1 MADTA
6 APDDQATRRYSDRE
20 RFIAFSFCWAEAIIE
35 LDADRHITFAGGILP
50 ILTGKDPKSLKGV
63 DVLDIIAE
71 EDRPLAEQML
81 DTIARAGRF
90 DNIHLRFKGANGN
103 SQPLVSSGY
112 RNPELENRYFLAFHI
127 VGGLTADRSMKREG
141 KEGLYDADSFG
152 KMASKM
158 LADGVDGADKM
169 TLVEL
174 DGLAEASEDMDEA
187 QRENLM
193 GAVGSVL
200 KMSSING
207 DAAAKLGEGKYGVV
221 HGDGLDVDA
230 MKSRI
235 SSLISN
241 IAPEAEGISVGSAT
255 IETDGEGLTEE
266 ALTKGVIHAMN
277 EFSKSQGGV
286 SLEALS
292 GNMDDLV
299 KDAMETAE
307 TFNRVVK
314 KSDFRMAMHPIV
326 GIEDGVI
333 HHYEALARFQGK
345 HGESPYK
352 YITFAEETGL
362 IGAFDLSVID
372 KVMAWI
378 DENKDDEYFA
388 SVAVN
393 ISGNSIVDKRYI
405 DGLQER
411 LKSNPWTQGKLIFEL
426 TESSRVEDL
435 ETANAFI
442 QNLRGLGYPVCLD
455 DFGAGA
461 ASFQYLSAIDVDVV
475 KIDGPVVKNAEAIER
490 GRAFLTA
497 LASFCRELGVETI
510 AEMVDT
516 TETVSFC
523 HDCGIDFIQGFLFG
537 PPGFDLT
544 EYASVRDKMKGSK
557 APGAN
562 ATGAMTSTHAAPTT
576 TAGAQPPAPAPEA
589 QPAPTPESEPVT
601 GAAPEPTP
609 EPASS

>member
-1 MADTA
+1 MADATA
-6 APDDQATRRYSDRE
+6 QGEQAARRFSDRE

-35 LDADRHITFAGGILP
+35 LADDRTITFAGGILP
-50 ILTGKDPKSLKGV
+50 LLTGKDPRELRGMPI
-63 DVLDIIAE
+63 LDIIAD

-81 DTIARAGRF
+81 DAIARAGRF
-90 DNIHLRFKGANGN
+90 DNIHLRFKGAHGN

-127 VGGLTADRSMKREG
+127 AGGLSADRSLKKSG

-152 KMASKM
+152 KLASKM
-158 LADGVDGADKM
+158 LAEGVEGADKM
-169 TLVEL
+169 TLVEVEGL
-174 DGLAEASEDMDEA
+174 DEAQKDMDEA

-221 HGDGLDVDA
+221 HGSGLDVDA
-230 MKSRI
+230 MKARI
-235 SSLISN
+235 TSLISN
-241 IAPEAEGISVGSAT
+241 IAPEAEGIKVGSAT
-255 IETDGEGLTEE
+255 IETGEGEGLTEE
-266 ALTKGVIHAMN
+266 NLTKGVIHALN
-277 EFSKSQGGV
+277 EFSKAQGGAV
-286 SLEALS
+286 SLQALS
-292 GNMDDLV
+292 GSMDELV
-299 KDAMETAE
+299 KDALETAE

-314 KSDFRMAMHPIV
+314 KSDFRMAMHPII
-326 GIEDGVI
+326 GINDGVI

-345 HGESPYK
+345 HGESPFK

-362 IGAFDLSVID
+362 IGAFDLSVVD
-372 KVMAWI
+372 KVIGWI
-378 DENKDDEYFA
+378 GEHQGDPLFA

-393 ISGNSIVDKRYI
+393 ISGNSIVDRRYVT
-405 DGLQER
+405 GLEER
-411 LKSNPWTQGKLIFEL
+411 LDANPWLHGKLIFEL

-435 ETANAFI
+435 EGANEFI
-442 QNLRGLGYPVCLD
+442 QRLRGRGYPVCLD

-475 KIDGPVVKNAEAIER
+475 KIDGPVVKNAEATPR

-516 TETVSFC
+516 PETVTFC
-523 HDCGIDFIQGFLFG
+523 HDCGIDFVQGFLFG
-537 PPGFDLT
+537 PPKFDL
-544 EYASVRDKMKGSK
+544 EEFNGFRDRLAGSS
-557 APGAN
+557 APGAM
-562 ATGAMTSTHAAPTT
+562 ATGPLTSTHAA
-576 TAGAQPPAPAPEA
+576 AAPAPAPA
-589 QPAPTPESEPVT
+589 
-601 GAAPEPTP
+601 AAPVP
-609 EPASS
+609 EPAPS

>member
-1 MADTA
+1 MAETS
-6 APDDQATRRYSDRE
+6 APGEQGARRYSDRE
-20 RFIAFSFCWAEAIIE
+20 RFVAFSFCWAEAIIE
-35 LDADRHITFAGGILP
+35 LDSDRTITFAGGILP
-50 ILTGKDPKSLKGV
+50 LLTGKDPRALKGMPI
-63 DVLDIIAE
+63 LDIIAD

-81 DTIARAGRF
+81 DAIARTGRF
-90 DNIHLRFKGANGN
+90 DNIHLRFKGAHGN
-103 SQPLVSSGY
+103 TQPLVTCGY
-112 RNPELENRYFLAFHI
+112 RNPELENRYFLAFHLA
-127 VGGLTADRSMKREG
+127 GGLTADKSLKKTG

-174 DGLAEASEDMDEA
+174 DGLAEAQEEMDEA

-200 KMSSING
+200 KMSSVNG

-221 HGDGLDVDA
+221 HGQGLDVDA
-230 MKSRI
+230 MKARI
-235 SSLISN
+235 TSLISN
-241 IAPEAEGISVGSAT
+241 IAPEAQGITVGAAT
-255 IETDGEGLTEE
+255 IDAGDGLTEE
-266 ALTKGVIHAMN
+266 NLTKGVIHALN
-277 EFSKSQGGV
+277 EFSKSKGGAV
-286 SLEALS
+286 SLAALS
-292 GNMDDLV
+292 GSMDDLV

-314 KSDFRMAMHPIV
+314 KSDFRMAMHPII
-326 GIEDGVI
+326 GIKDGVI

-362 IGAFDLSVID
+362 IGAFDLSVVD

-378 DENKDDEYFA
+378 DENKDAPMFA

-405 DGLQER
+405 DGLQDR
-411 LKSNPWTQGKLIFEL
+411 LKANPWTQGKLIFEL

-435 ETANAFI
+435 ETANTFI
-442 QNLRGLGYPVCLD
+442 QNLRGMGYPVCLD

-497 LASFCRELGVETI
+497 LASFCRELKVETI

-516 TETVSFC
+516 PETVSFC
-523 HDCGIDFIQGFLFG
+523 HACGIDFVQGFLFG
-537 PPGFDLT
+537 PPKFELAEFSDFREKLA
-544 EYASVRDKMKGSK
+544 AST
-557 APGAN
+557 APGAK
-562 ATGAMTSTHAAPTT
+562 ATGPLTSSHASSSAP
-576 TAGAQPPAPAPEA
+576 AASPAPV
-589 QPAPTPESEPVT
+589 S
-601 GAAPEPTP
+601 
-609 EPASS
+609 ASS

>member
-1 MADTA
+1 MAEQSAQGEQA
-6 APDDQATRRYSDRE
+6 ARRFSDRD
-20 RFIAFSFCWAEAIIE
+20 RFVAFSFCWAEAILE
-35 LDADRHITFAGGILP
+35 LDSDRNITFAGGILP
-50 ILTGKDPKSLKGV
+50 ILTGKDTRALKGLPI
-63 DVLDIIAE
+63 LDIIAE

-81 DTIARAGRF
+81 DAIARAGRF

-112 RNPELENRYFLAFHI
+112 RNPELENRYFLAFHLT
-127 VGGLTADRSMKREG
+127 GGLTSDKSLKKTG

-169 TLVEL
+169 TLLEL
-174 DGLAEASEDMDEA
+174 DGLAEAEKDMDEA

-230 MKSRI
+230 MKARI

-241 IAPEAEGISVGSAT
+241 IAPEAEGISVGAAT

-277 EFSKSQGGV
+277 EFSKSKGGV

-314 KSDFRMAMHPIV
+314 KSDFRMAMHPII

-362 IGAFDLSVID
+362 IGAFDLSVVD
-372 KVMAWI
+372 KVIAWI
-378 DENKDDEYFA
+378 DENKDEPMFA

-393 ISGNSIVDKRYI
+393 ISGNSIIDKRYI

-411 LKSNPWTQGKLIFEL
+411 LKANPWTQGKLIFEL

-475 KIDGPVVKNAEAIER
+475 KIDGPVIKNAEAIER

-516 TETVSFC
+516 PETVSFC
-523 HDCGIDFIQGFLFG
+523 HDCGIDFVQGFLFG
-537 PPGFDLT
+537 PPKFDLT
-544 EYASVRDKMKGSK
+544 EFSDFREKLQGSS
-557 APGAN
+557 APGQN
-562 ATGAMTSTHAAPTT
+562 ATGDLTSTHAAPTV
-576 TAGAQPPAPAPEA
+576 TAAAPAPEA
-589 QPAPTPESEPVT
+589 
-601 GAAPEPTP
+601 APEPAAAPAGQAVATEGPAP

>member
-1 MADTA
+1 MAETS
-6 APDDQATRRYSDRE
+6 APGEQGARRYSDRE
-20 RFIAFSFCWAEAIIE
+20 RFVAFSFCWAEAIIE
-35 LDADRHITFAGGILP
+35 LDSDRTITFAGGILP
-50 ILTGKDPKSLKGV
+50 LLTGKDPRALKGMPI
-63 DVLDIIAE
+63 LDIIAD

-81 DTIARAGRF
+81 DAIARTGRF
-90 DNIHLRFKGANGN
+90 DNIHLRFKGAHGN
-103 SQPLVSSGY
+103 TQPLVTCGY
-112 RNPELENRYFLAFHI
+112 RNPELENRYFLAFHLA
-127 VGGLTADRSMKREG
+127 GGLTADKSLKKTG

-174 DGLAEASEDMDEA
+174 DGLAEAQEEMDEA

-200 KMSSING
+200 KMSSVNG

-221 HGDGLDVDA
+221 HGQGLDVDA
-230 MKSRI
+230 MKARI
-235 SSLISN
+235 TSLISN
-241 IAPEAEGISVGSAT
+241 IAPEAQGITVGAAT
-255 IETDGEGLTEE
+255 IDAGDGLTEE
-266 ALTKGVIHAMN
+266 NLTKGVIHALN
-277 EFSKSQGGV
+277 EFSKSKGGAV
-286 SLEALS
+286 SLAALS
-292 GNMDDLV
+292 GSMDDLV

-314 KSDFRMAMHPIV
+314 KSDFRMAMHPII
-326 GIEDGVI
+326 GIKDGVI

-362 IGAFDLSVID
+362 IGAFDLSVVD

-378 DENKDDEYFA
+378 DENKDAPMFA

-405 DGLQER
+405 DGLQDR
-411 LKSNPWTQGKLIFEL
+411 LKANPWTQGKLIFEL

-435 ETANAFI
+435 ETANTFI
-442 QNLRGLGYPVCLD
+442 QNLRGMGYPVCLD

-497 LASFCRELGVETI
+497 LASFCRELKVETI

-516 TETVSFC
+516 PETVSFC
-523 HDCGIDFIQGFLFG
+523 HACGIDFVQGFLFG
-537 PPGFDLT
+537 PPKFELA
-544 EYASVRDKMKGSK
+544 EFSNFREKLAAST
-557 APGAN
+557 APGAK
-562 ATGAMTSTHAAPTT
+562 ATGPLTSSHASSSAP
-576 TAGAQPPAPAPEA
+576 AASPAPV
-589 QPAPTPESEPVT
+589 S
-601 GAAPEPTP
+601 
-609 EPASS
+609 ASS

>member
-1 MADTA
+1 MDMAETSA
-6 APDDQATRRYSDRE
+6 QEGNGARRVSDRE

-35 LDADRHITFAGGILP
+35 LDSERTITFAGGILP
-50 ILTGKDPKSLKGV
+50 LLTGKDPRTLKGMTI
-63 DVLDIIAE
+63 LDIIAD

-81 DTIARAGRF
+81 DAIARTGRF

-103 SQPLVSSGY
+103 SQPLVTCGY

-127 VGGLTADRSMKREG
+127 MGGLTTDKALKKSG

-174 DGLAEASEDMDEA
+174 DGLTEAQEEMDEA

-207 DAAAKLGEGKYGVV
+207 DAAAKLGDGKYGVV
-221 HGDGLDVDA
+221 HGQGLDVDA
-230 MKSRI
+230 MKARI
-235 SSLISN
+235 SSLIQN
-241 IAPEAEGISVGSAT
+241 IAPEAEGISVGAAT
-255 IETDGEGLTEE
+255 IDAGDGLTEE
-266 ALTKGVIHAMN
+266 NLTKGVIHALN
-277 EFSKSQGGV
+277 EFSKSKGGAV

-292 GNMDDLV
+292 GSMDDLV

-314 KSDFRMAMHPIV
+314 KSDFRMAMHPII
-326 GIEDGVI
+326 GIKDGVI

-378 DENKDDEYFA
+378 DENKDAPMFA

-405 DGLQER
+405 DGLQDR
-411 LKSNPWTQGKLIFEL
+411 LKANPWTQGKLIFEL

-435 ETANAFI
+435 ETANEFI
-442 QNLRGLGYPVCLD
+442 QNLRGMGYPVCLD

-497 LASFCRELGVETI
+497 LASFCRELKVETI

-516 TETVSFC
+516 PETVSFC
-523 HDCGIDFIQGFLFG
+523 HACGIDFVQGFLFG
-537 PPGFDLT
+537 PPKFDLT
-544 EYASVRDKMKGSK
+544 EYSDFRDKLAAST
-557 APGAN
+557 APGAKAMGPLTSSH
-562 ATGAMTSTHAAPTT
+562 ATSSAPAAPV
-576 TAGAQPPAPAPEA
+576 APPAGPAPE
-589 QPAPTPESEPVT
+589 PA
-601 GAAPEPTP
+601 
-609 EPASS
+609 AS

>member
-1 MADTA
+1 MAETS
-6 APDDQATRRYSDRE
+6 APEGNGARRVSDRE

-35 LDADRHITFAGGILP
+35 LDSERTITFAGGILP
-50 ILTGKDPKSLKGV
+50 LLTGKDPRTLKGMTI
-63 DVLDIIAE
+63 LDIIAD

-81 DTIARAGRF
+81 DAIAGTGRF

-103 SQPLVSSGY
+103 SQPLVTCGY

-127 VGGLTADRSMKREG
+127 MGGLTTDKSLKKSG

-158 LADGVDGADKM
+158 LADGVDGAGKM
-169 TLVEL
+169 TLVEV
-174 DGLAEASEDMDEA
+174 DGLAEAQEEMDEA

-200 KMSSING
+200 KMSSVNG
-207 DAAAKLGEGKYGVV
+207 DAAAKLGDGKYGVV

-230 MKSRI
+230 MKARI
-235 SSLISN
+235 SSLIQN
-241 IAPEAEGISVGSAT
+241 IAPEAEGISVGAAT
-255 IETDGEGLTEE
+255 IDAGDGLTEE
-266 ALTKGVIHAMN
+266 NLTKGVIHALN
-277 EFSKSQGGV
+277 EFSKSKGGAM

-292 GNMDDLV
+292 GSMDDLV

-314 KSDFRMAMHPIV
+314 KSDFRMAMHPII
-326 GIEDGVI
+326 GIKDGVI

-372 KVMAWI
+372 KVMVWI
-378 DENKDDEYFA
+378 DENKDSPMFA

-393 ISGNSIVDKRYI
+393 ISGNSIIDKRYI
-405 DGLQER
+405 DGLQDR
-411 LKSNPWTQGKLIFEL
+411 LKANPWTQGKLIFEL

-435 ETANAFI
+435 ETANEFI
-442 QNLRGLGYPVCLD
+442 QNLRGMGYPVCLD

-497 LASFCRELGVETI
+497 LASFCRELKVETI

-516 TETVSFC
+516 PETVSFC
-523 HDCGIDFIQGFLFG
+523 HACGIDFVQGFLFG
-537 PPGFDLT
+537 PPKFDLT
-544 EYASVRDKMKGSK
+544 EYSDFRDKLAAST
-557 APGAN
+557 APGAK
-562 ATGAMTSTHAAPTT
+562 ATGPLTSSHATSSAS
-576 TAGAQPPAPAPEA
+576 A
-589 QPAPTPESEPVT
+589 S
-601 GAAPEPTP
+601 P
-609 EPASS
+609 EPAAS